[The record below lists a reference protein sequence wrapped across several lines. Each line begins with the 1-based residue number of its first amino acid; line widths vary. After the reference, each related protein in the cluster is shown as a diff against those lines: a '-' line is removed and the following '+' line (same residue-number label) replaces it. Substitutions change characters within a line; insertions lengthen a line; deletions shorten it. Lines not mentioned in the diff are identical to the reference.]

1 MSADRDVTRIVRSWL
16 EEGVTALPDRV
27 LDKVVDLLPAT
38 PQRRSWWPTR
48 RFADMNNF
56 AKLAIAAAAVVVVA
70 VVGYN
75 LVSDPNGIGGPE
87 VSPTPPVSPEATA
100 PLAPSPTLT
109 VAFPPVGLLAV
120 GRHTFT
126 EDDLEFSLAI
136 SSSGWVSR
144 GYGADIRGGNIKKGS
159 FEQPDSA
166 WVLIWSIDGVYED
179 PCGQVAGPVL
189 SDNPADFAAAVA
201 GLPAATATG
210 PSDTTI
216 GGHPAKHVTLVFG
229 ADVGCAPNLYYPW
242 YNDLACGGSA
252 PCARWLSANSST
264 LRAWIV
270 DVNGTHFWI
279 EAETY
284 EGASPEL
291 DQELREMVDSI
302 QFE

>member
-1 MSADRDVTRIVRSWL
+1 MSTDRDMTRIVRSWL
-16 EEGVTALPDRV
+16 RTDEHESADRV
-27 LDKVVDLLPAT
+27 LDNVLGLLDAT
-38 PQRRSWWPTR
+38 PQRRSWWPAR
-48 RFADMNNF
+48 RIADMNNN
-56 AKLAIAAAAVVVVA
+56 AKIAIAAAAVVVVA
-70 VVGYN
+70 VIGYN
-75 LVSDPNGIGGPE
+75 LLPGRGGVGGPGI
-87 VSPTPPVSPEATA
+87 SPSPSPDATPSP
-100 PLAPSPTLT
+100 APSPTIA
-109 VAFPPVGLLAV
+109 VAFPPVGPLAV

-166 WVLIWSIDGVYED
+166 WVLIWSIDGVYDD

-189 SDNPADFAAAVA
+189 SGNPADLAAAVA

-210 PSDTTI
+210 PSDMTI
-216 GGHPAKHVTLVFG
+216 GGYPAKHVTLVYG
-229 ADVGCAPNLYYPW
+229 ADAGCAPSSYYPW
-242 YNDLACGGSA
+242 YNDLACGADA
-252 PCARWLSANSST
+252 PCSRWLSAINST

-302 QFE
+302 QFG